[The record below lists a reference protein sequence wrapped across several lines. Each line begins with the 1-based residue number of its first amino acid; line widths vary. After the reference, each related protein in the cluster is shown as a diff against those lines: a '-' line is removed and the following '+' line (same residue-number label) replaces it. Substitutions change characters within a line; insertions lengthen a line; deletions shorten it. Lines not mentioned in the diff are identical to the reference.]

1 MTDRCTSKLSGE
13 VNQMIEAT
21 GTILE
26 SVGALAGLFGFL
38 WRLWNRK
45 ATGAFVMLLIGL
57 VGLIIGGAIT
67 GDL

>member
-1 MTDRCTSKLSGE
+1 MIDAIGLTLECVGILSG
-13 VNQMIEAT
+13 
-21 GTILE
+21 G
-26 SVGALAGLFGFL
+26 FGFL

-57 VGLIIGGAIT
+57 AGLIAGGIMT